1 MKAEFNLTVPSF
13 FLQSVLAA
21 SESSDVDS
29 LVPFARTDESMAA
42 WVTMTST
49 CLLCWYSGMV
59 RHYIEGRQD
68 FAVAARNTDRDNILN
83 QWAAA
88 RVGCGFV
95 LKPLPNWRV
104 ILLLPIDSCFTLEI
118 DRAQTNQRS
127 HVQVAT
133 PASRRPRHRHDQA
146 A

>member
-1 MKAEFNLTVPSF
+1 
-13 FLQSVLAA
+13 
-21 SESSDVDS
+21 
-29 LVPFARTDESMAA
+29 MAA
-42 WVTMTST
+42 WVTMTT
-49 CLLCWYSGMV
+49 ICFVGRGMV
-59 RHYIEGRQD
+59 HHYIEGRQD

-104 ILLLPIDSCFTLEI
+104 ILLLPTDSCFTLEI
-118 DRAQTNQRS
+118 VRAQTNQRS